1 MSGKKYKFG
10 ILGPGKIA
18 NRFAEA
24 LQTLP
29 RAIVYA
35 VASRDGDRARAFAEK
50 FGVTKVH
57 NTYQALAADPD
68 VDVIYVATPHTFHHE
83 HALLCLRNKK
93 PVLCEKPLTLN
104 KKLATE
110 MVEAAKTNNTF
121 LMEAMWTRFIP
132 AVVEAKRWVDQ
143 NEIGPVQFVQGDFG
157 FAAPY
162 HPEGRVFNLQL
173 GGGAQLDVGVY
184 PMFLT
189 LLILGKPTQI
199 KAFANKAPTGADATT
214 AALLQFPSGALA
226 HIMSSVVSDSPKE
239 AVILGTEGSITL
251 HTPWHKA
258 QALTLKKNDGTTTRK
273 EVPYESNGLQF
284 QAEEVI
290 RCLDAG
296 LTESPYMPW
305 NMSLLMAEVSDEIQ
319 RQCGIVYPA
328 FT

>member
-1 MSGKKYKFG
+1 MKKYKFG
-10 ILGPGKIA
+10 IIGPGKIA

-35 VASRDGDRARAFAEK
+35 VASRDGDRAHAFAEK
-50 FGVTKVH
+50 FGATKVYT
-57 NTYQALAADPD
+57 NYQDLVSDAE
-68 VDVIYVATPHTFHHE
+68 VEVIYVATPHTFHYQHT
-83 HALLCLRNKK
+83 LLCLQHKK
-93 PVLCEKPLTLN
+93 PVLCEKPLTLSR
-104 KKLATE
+104 KLAAE
-110 MVEAAKTNNTF
+110 MVDTARKHNTF

-132 AVVEAKRWVDQ
+132 AVAEAKRWVDA
-143 NEIGPVQFVQGDFG
+143 NEIGPVQFLQGDFG

-162 HPEGRVFNLQL
+162 NPDNRVFNLQL

-184 PMFLT
+184 PMFLA
-189 LLILGKPTQI
+189 LLMLGKPTDI

-214 AALLQFPSGALA
+214 TALLKFQSGAIA
-226 HIMSSVVSDSPKE
+226 HILSSVVSDSPKE
-239 AVILGTEGSITL
+239 AVIMGTEGSITL

-273 EVPYESNGLQF
+273 ELPYESNGLQF

-328 FT
+328 IT